1 MACCCFSFVFD
12 RLGANAQA
20 PLYVTIATVA
30 ARVLSSMC
38 NFLINRSAVFRSTES
53 GSRCLLR
60 YYTLAV
66 VQMLC
71 SAALVSGLV
80 YLTHI
85 NSQAVKIPVDAFLFL
100 ISFRIQ
106 RNWVFRQRRK

>member
-1 MACCCFSFVFD
+1 
-12 RLGANAQA
+12 
-20 PLYVTIATVA
+20 
-30 ARVLSSMC
+30 
-38 NFLINRSAVFRSTES
+38 
-53 GSRCLLR
+53 
-60 YYTLAV
+60 
-66 VQMLC
+66 MLC

-85 NSQAVKIPVDAFLFL
+85 NSQVVKIPVDAFLFL